1 MVVVGHST
9 VLARRAPG
17 RTALN
22 TQRLDMMKLRTMQAL
37 TMLAL
42 FGASTAPAIGQDPL
56 LPEVESYT
64 VGAALP
70 PLDPGGVLTPMSLQ
84 QAIDRA
90 LEVNLSLQ
98 SARLNPEIQDFNLQS
113 AQAAFS
119 PTLTSNV
126 GFNNQTSQSTSQLDG
141 GSSITNK
148 RATFNTSLSKL
159 MPWSGGRLAANFN
172 NSRTESNNA
181 FVTRNPSYS
190 SSINLSFSQPL
201 LAGFSTDNQRASLET
216 QRIQGQI
223 TDLQLRSQAENIVA
237 QVRTAYW
244 ALRAAIEQIEIQRL
258 SLAQAQQ
265 LLAENQVREQLG
277 RATQFQVIQAEAQVA
292 SAEQA
297 ALNAQVQWRNREL
310 ALKQL
315 LLDGAGDPLLGATIN
330 PIDLPT
336 LVDPQVDL
344 PSATSMALGQR
355 TDLLQ
360 QREQLRISEVN
371 LDVSKSNKLPT
382 LDLTASYSLQ
392 GVGGD
397 QFDRGDLGGVPV
409 LVAPGGYSD
418 GLQSIIDRDAP
429 TWNLSLNASYPIG
442 TNAQAAALERARLQF
457 RQQEL
462 ALRSQELTVVTQ
474 VTAAG
479 LAVQNTFLQHQAAQR
494 SRVASE
500 QNVAAELARFAVG
513 VATNFE
519 LVTAQNALTTARLS
533 ELQAL
538 INHLNAIAEFER
550 VQRVGG

>member
-1 MVVVGHST
+1 
-9 VLARRAPG
+9 
-17 RTALN
+17 
-22 TQRLDMMKLRTMQAL
+22 MMKLRTLQAL
-37 TMLAL
+37 AAL
-42 FGASTAPAIGQDPL
+42 TLLSVSVAPVTGQDPVL
-56 LPEVESYT
+56 GDVEAYT
-64 VGAALP
+64 VGEALP
-70 PLDPGGVLTPMSLQ
+70 PLDPGAVLTPMSLQ
-84 QAIDRA
+84 AAIDRA

-113 AQAAFS
+113 ARAAFS
-119 PTLTSNV
+119 PTLNSTI
-126 GFNNQTSQSTSQLDG
+126 GFNNSTSQSTSQLDG
-141 GSSITNK
+141 GTSLTNK
-148 RATFNTSLSKL
+148 RATFNSSLSKL

-181 FVTRNPSYS
+181 FATRNPSYS
-190 SSINLSFSQPL
+190 SSVNLSFTQPL
-201 LAGFSTDNQRASLET
+201 LAGFSTDNQRASLAT
-216 QRIQGQI
+216 QQIQSQI
-223 TDLQLRSQAENIVA
+223 TDLQVRTQAENIVG

-244 ALRAAIEQIEIQRL
+244 ALRAAIEQIEIQRQ

-277 RATQFQVIQAEAQVA
+277 RATAFQVIQAEAQVA
-292 SAEQA
+292 NAEQA
-297 ALNAQVQWRNREL
+297 SLNAQIQWRNREL

-330 PIDLPT
+330 PVDIPT

-344 PSATSMALGQR
+344 TAATSLALGQR

-371 LDVSKSNKLPT
+371 LDVSRSNKLPT

-397 QFDRGDLGGVPV
+397 EFDRGALGGVPV

-418 GLQSIIDRDAP
+418 GLQAIVDRDAP

-442 TNAQAAALERARLQF
+442 TNAQAANLERARLQF

-462 ALRSQELTVVTQ
+462 TLRSQELNVVTQ

-500 QNVAAELARFAVG
+500 QNVAAELARFGVG

>member
-1 MVVVGHST
+1 
-9 VLARRAPG
+9 
-17 RTALN
+17 
-22 TQRLDMMKLRTMQAL
+22 MMKLRTIDV
-37 TMLAL
+37 LATFSL
-42 FGASTAPAIGQDPL
+42 LGVSAAPVIGQDPVL
-56 LPEVESYT
+56 GEVETYT
-64 VGAALP
+64 VGEALP
-70 PLDPGGVLTPMSLQ
+70 PHEPGTVLTPMTLQ
-84 QAIDRA
+84 ESIDRA

-98 SARLNPEIQDFNLQS
+98 SARLNPDIQDFNLRS
-113 AQAAFS
+113 AQAAFA
-119 PTLTSNV
+119 PTLSSTF

-141 GSSITNK
+141 GASITNK
-148 RATFNTSLSKL
+148 RATFNTSVSKL

-181 FVTRNPSYS
+181 FATLNPSYS
-190 SSINLSFSQPL
+190 SSVNLSFTQPL
-201 LAGFSTDNQRASLET
+201 LAGFSTDNQRAALQT
-216 QRIQGQI
+216 QQIQREI
-223 TDLQLRSQAENIVA
+223 TDLQLRTQAENVVA

-277 RATQFQVIQAEAQVA
+277 RATAFQVIQAEAQVA

-330 PIDLPT
+330 PVDIPT

-344 PSATSMALGQR
+344 QAATNMALEQR

-360 QREQLRISEVN
+360 QREQLNISEVN
-371 LDVSKSNKLPT
+371 LDVSRSNKLPT

-418 GLQSIIDRDAP
+418 GIQSIVDRDAP

-442 TNAQAAALERARLQF
+442 TNSQAAALERARLQF

-462 ALRSQELTVVTQ
+462 SLRSQELNVVTQ
-474 VTAAG
+474 VTSAG
-479 LAVQNTFLQHQAAQR
+479 LAVQNTFLQHEAAQR

-500 QNVAAELARFAVG
+500 QNVAAELARFGVG

-519 LVTAQNALTTARLS
+519 LVTAQNALTSARLS

-538 INHLNAIAEFER
+538 INHLHAIAEFER

>member
-1 MVVVGHST
+1 
-9 VLARRAPG
+9 
-17 RTALN
+17 
-22 TQRLDMMKLRTMQAL
+22 MMKLWTPQAL
-37 TMLAL
+37 AL
-42 FGASTAPAIGQDPL
+42 CTFFGISALPAAAQDPVL
-56 LPEVESYT
+56 GEVEAYS
-64 VGAALP
+64 VGEALP
-70 PLDPGGVLTPMSLQ
+70 PLDEGAVLTPMSLQ
-84 QAIDRA
+84 EAIDRA

-113 AQAAFS
+113 AHAAFT
-119 PTLTSNV
+119 PTLSSTF
-126 GFNNQTSQSTSQLDG
+126 GFNNQTAQSTSQLDG

-172 NSRTESNNA
+172 NSRTETNNVFA
-181 FVTRNPSYS
+181 TRNPSYS
-190 SSINLSFSQPL
+190 SSINLSFTQPL
-201 LAGFSTDNQRASLET
+201 LAGFATDNQRAALET
-216 QRIQGQI
+216 QQIQSQI
-223 TDLQLRSQAENIVA
+223 TDLQLRTQAENIVA

-258 SLAQAQQ
+258 SLEQAQQ

-277 RATQFQVIQAEAQVA
+277 RATAFQVIQAEAQVA

-297 ALNAQVQWRNREL
+297 ELNARIQWRNREL

-330 PIDLPT
+330 PVDIPT
-336 LVDPQVDL
+336 LTDPQVDL
-344 PSATSMALGQR
+344 TQATSTALGQR

-371 LDVSKSNKLPT
+371 LDVSRSNKLPT

-409 LVAPGGYSD
+409 LVEAGGYSD
-418 GLQSIIDRDAP
+418 GLQAIIDRDAP

-442 TNAQAAALERARLQF
+442 TNSQAAALERARLQF

-462 ALRSQELTVVTQ
+462 SLRSQELNVVTQ
-474 VTAAG
+474 VTSAG

-494 SRVASE
+494 NRIASE
-500 QNVAAELARFAVG
+500 QNVAAELARFGVG

>member
-1 MVVVGHST
+1 
-9 VLARRAPG
+9 
-17 RTALN
+17 
-22 TQRLDMMKLRTMQAL
+22 MMKLRTIHV
-37 TMLAL
+37 LAL
-42 FGASTAPAIGQDPL
+42 FSFFGVSTAPAMAQDPVL
-56 LPEVESYT
+56 GEVEAYT
-64 VGAALP
+64 VGEALP
-70 PLDPGGVLTPMSLQ
+70 PLDEGSVLTPMTLQ

-113 AQAAFS
+113 AHAAFT
-119 PTLTSNV
+119 PTLSSTF

-159 MPWSGGRLAANFN
+159 MPFSGGRLAANFN
-172 NSRTESNNA
+172 NSRTETNNVFA
-181 FVTRNPSYS
+181 TRNPSYS
-190 SSINLSFSQPL
+190 SSVNLSFTQPL
-201 LAGFSTDNQRASLET
+201 LAGFSIDNQRAALET
-216 QRIQGQI
+216 QQIQSQI

-265 LLAENQVREQLG
+265 LLAENQVRQQLG
-277 RATQFQVIQAEAQVA
+277 RATEFQVIQAEAQVA

-297 ALNAQVQWRNREL
+297 SLNAQVQWRNRDL

-344 PSATSMALGQR
+344 VAATSTALEQR

-360 QREQLRISEVN
+360 QREQLNISEVN
-371 LDVSKSNKLPT
+371 LDVSRSNKMPT

-397 QFDRGDLGGVPV
+397 QFDRGGDLGGVPV
-409 LVAPGGYSD
+409 LVAPGGYTD
-418 GLQSIIDRDAP
+418 GLQSIVDRDAP

-442 TNAQAAALERARLQF
+442 TNSQAAALERARLQF

-462 ALRSQELTVVTQ
+462 SLRSQELTVVTQ

-500 QNVAAELARFAVG
+500 QNVAAELARFGVG

-519 LVTAQNALTTARLS
+519 LVTAQNALTSARLS